1 MTGFYIAMVV
11 TLFLGVIFHEYGHM
25 RVAKRFGIKV
35 DKFCVGFGPMVWS
48 KTGKDGTK
56 YGVAPFPFGG
66 YCMIDEKT
74 LDKRPLYQY
83 VAVLIAGVVNNTI
96 LGLAISFV
104 GYCTLSLTFGQ
115 MPNFWNAI
123 VSSFESL
130 VSMFGQFWNI
140 LTTFL
145 NLKEIASYGGVGTQI
160 STISGNFSQFE
171 YNSLQY
177 TALGIIT
184 GGGLNFA
191 LTVCNILP
199 IPALDGGQIVIK
211 CFRSFMENVFHVYIP
226 RKVADAINNF
236 GFCFLLIYQGII
248 CLCDIPAI
256 QSMIIN
262 F

>member
-1 MTGFYIAMVV
+1 MAGFYIAMVV
-11 TLFLGVIFHEYGHM
+11 ALLIGVIFHEYGHM
-25 RVAKRFGIKV
+25 MAAKKFGIKV

-74 LDKRPLYQY
+74 LDNRPLYQY
-83 VAVLIAGVVNNTI
+83 VVVLLAGVVNNTI
-96 LGLAISFV
+96 LGLAFSFV
-104 GYCTLSLTFGQ
+104 GYCMLSFTSGQ
-115 MPNFWNAI
+115 IPSIFDAI

-130 VSMFGQFWNI
+130 VSMFEQFWYI
-140 LTTFL
+140 FTTFF

-160 STISGNFSQFE
+160 STISGNFSHFE
-171 YNSLQY
+171 FNFLQY
-177 TALGIIT
+177 FALGIIV

-199 IPALDGGQIVIK
+199 IPALDGGQVVIK
-211 CFRSFMENVFHVYIP
+211 CFRSFMEKVFHVRIP
-226 RKVADAINNF
+226 RKVADVINNF

-248 CLCDIPAI
+248 CLCDIPEI
-256 QSMIIN
+256 QKMIMSL
-262 F
+262 